1 MRNYTEQEM
10 YRVLGKEMQVSETVE
25 ERLAQTYQQIRA
37 RKQKKARSR
46 GLWYGAAGTAAAILA
61 VGICCASNPTL
72 AAQLPLIGHLF
83 EKIGSDV
90 SYPGDYS
97 EVGTPL
103 VTEEEADGKAAAGT
117 NAAAQADAAKL
128 EAGAEKPADSNGGS
142 VKTASAQSGSA
153 GPEEGRT
160 ETSAKEPTVSKA
172 AENESPSGAYTQTVD
187 GMTVTLSEVYCNE
200 VALYVTMQL
209 KTEEPMTDYFE
220 LWDNGSP
227 VLNLNGQAQFD
238 YCDTPEPLAVGE
250 LSGKLID
257 DCTYLGM
264 YRLELAETL
273 TDYSEFYKTVEEQG
287 IGIDSQAMQE
297 YGNLIRKNELP
308 EQFGVS
314 ISVDRIVGSRK
325 DPVSIYEA
333 AGVEMPSSKKL
344 EEMPDGEYEALQQE
358 LSRKVPDYYDYPSKY
373 MEYWYDGPFTFDLSV
388 SVDHERTVTV
398 PVDENTG
405 DGFTVSSVT
414 RTPFELL
421 VENNAAAL
429 GTDAILQVLDADGRR
444 MTTGRNGGADNML
457 AIDDHDVSRI
467 DIYWVAWDDFEGKKI
482 KGSYFDEHETNEDG
496 QTLKEVLDDCSLY
509 HREVVLGE

>member
-37 RKQKKARSR
+37 QKQKKTRSR
-46 GLWYGAAGTAAAILA
+46 GLWYGAAGTAAAMLA
-61 VGICCASNPTL
+61 AGICCASNPAL

-103 VTEEEADGKAAAGT
+103 VTE
-117 NAAAQADAAKL
+117 
-128 EAGAEKPADSNGGS
+128 AGAE
-142 VKTASAQSGSA
+142 
-153 GPEEGRT
+153 EL
-160 ETSAKEPTVSKA
+160 TVSKA
-172 AENESPSGAYTQTVD
+172 AENESSTGSYTQTAD

-200 VALYVTMQL
+200 IALYVTMQL

-220 LWDNGSP
+220 LWDNGAP
-227 VLNLNGQAQFD
+227 LLKLNGQAQFD
-238 YCDTPEPLAVGE
+238 YCDTPEPLDAGE

-273 TDYSEFYKTVEEQG
+273 ADYSEFYKTVEEQG
-287 IGIDSQAMQE
+287 IEINSQTIQE
-297 YGNLIRKNELP
+297 YGDLIQKNELP
-308 EQFGVS
+308 EQFDVS
-314 ISVDRIVGSRK
+314 ISIDQIIGDRK

-333 AGVEMPSSKKL
+333 AGVEMPSPEEL
-344 EEMPDGEYEALQQE
+344 EEMPDEEFEALQQE
-358 LSRKVPDYYDYPSKY
+358 LSRKVPDYDDYPSKY
-373 MEYWYDGPFTFDLSV
+373 LNYWYDGPFTFDLSV
-388 SVDHERTVTV
+388 SVDHDRTVTV
-398 PVDENTG
+398 PVDEDTG
-405 DGFTVSSVT
+405 DGFAVSSVT

-421 VENNAAAL
+421 VESNAASF

-444 MTTGRNGGADNML
+444 METGRLGGTDHML

-467 DIYWVAWDDFEGKKI
+467 DIYWVAWDDFEEKKI

-496 QTLKEVLDDCSLY
+496 QTLKEVLDGCSFY